1 MVAPTGNGP
10 AGVTFRR
17 SPRLMAR
24 MVAPTVKGPAGVSL
38 DSCSPEELTASPT
51 PQRVAHLSLPVPPP
65 ATNGSIINGP
75 RSKKVRFVALPSD
88 PTNER
93 VALPQPPAQAAARYP
108 EPIERLH
115 AYVFSD
121 DEDDDPHE
129 HAAWMAGISVV
140 RNKAPSFKVWSSMF
154 GQDSKALRDRGNLR
168 KVKFHLEGNYVP
180 KNLHGAKV
188 AAAGPLIHRY
198 EQRHDCQHLRPPG
211 ATAYRAASFFTGAGI
226 MDEASR
232 KAKFVVVCCAEI
244 DETLHEAYY
253 DNTGVQPYPSNEADR
268 VAPTGNG
275 PAGVLPGTSDIENPT
290 ASSAP
295 PAETPPPHCPGGRRP
310 F

>member
-1 MVAPTGNGP
+1 MGAPGLFTAAATADRSNGPAGVDATVMTPGLETDRVAPTGNGS
-10 AGVTFRR
+10 AGVTSKR

-154 GQDSKALRDRGNLR
+154 GQDSKALRDRGNLG

-188 AAAGPLIHRY
+188 AAAGSLIHRY

-211 ATAYRAASFFTGAGI
+211 ATAYRAA
-226 MDEASR
+226 
-232 KAKFVVVCCAEI
+232 
-244 DETLHEAYY
+244 
-253 DNTGVQPYPSNEADR
+253 
-268 VAPTGNG
+268 
-275 PAGVLPGTSDIENPT
+275 
-290 ASSAP
+290 
-295 PAETPPPHCPGGRRP
+295 
-310 F
+310 